1 MIPNPDTNSQTDNA
15 DEALENQDDEEIVEI
30 DEAGRI
36 YKPNEAPRN
45 TEKKPIILRDPKG
58 EY

>member
-1 MIPNPDTNSQTDNA
+1 MVNPDNNQNIRRT

-30 DEAGRI
+30 DEYGRI
-36 YKPNEAPRN
+36 YRPNEAPRDS
-45 TEKKPIILRDPKG
+45 EKRPTILRDPKG

>member
-1 MIPNPDTNSQTDNA
+1 MIPNPDTNPNTHET
-15 DEALENQDDEEIVEI
+15 DEALENQDEEEIVEI
-30 DEAGRI
+30 DELGRI

-45 TEKKPIILRDPKG
+45 TEKKPTILRDPKG

>member
-1 MIPNPDTNSQTDNA
+1 MMPNTTDNET

-30 DEAGRI
+30 DEHGRI
-36 YKPNEAPRN
+36 YKPNEAPR
-45 TEKKPIILRDPKG
+45 TPDKKPTILRDPKG